1 MKNLIYPVRLTWS
14 MDTKVLRDIGLTTN
28 QSEVYLALLKFGSA
42 TAQQI
47 IKESGLHR
55 SPVYDA
61 LEKLE
66 RQGLASSVIK
76 DFKKYFQAASPKRLY
91 AYLEEKKQELAKAMP
106 ELEKV
111 EGMKKEEI
119 HASLYSGK
127 EGLKTIHAAMLKEGK
142 DIHVLGGKGLIF
154 SELEYFIPH
163 FEKERIKKRI
173 KWKVL
178 CDSEKTREDVS
189 KKRLV
194 EAKTLPKGFDSKGV
208 VNIFGD
214 KVAIVLWE
222 ERHPTG
228 FMIENKD
235 IADSF
240 RKWFCLMYRMNG

>member
-154 SELEYFIPH
+154 SELEYFIPN
-163 FEKERIKKRI
+163 FDRERIRKKMRFI
-173 KWKVL
+173 HLWDKEEMKQ
-178 CDSEKTREDVS
+178 KA
-189 KKRLV
+189 KKHPLV
-194 EAKTLPKGFDSKGV
+194 EGKVLPKGYDSNGV
-208 VNIFGD
+208 VNIFGN
-214 KVAIVLWE
+214 KVAIVLWKE
-222 ERHPTG
+222 KYPTG
-228 FMIENKD
+228 FVIENKD

-240 RKWFCLMYRMNG
+240 RKWFDLIIKSC